1 MDYRLHPHETVAAG
15 CRRVACEEIAIVLQ
29 HLHDCAAAED
39 PAPAVHQARRH
50 LKKLRALLRLLRPAI
65 GDAAFATENR
75 CFRRAGRRLS
85 RARDAEV
92 CLQTL
97 KTLRDG
103 EGAGKA
109 MQPVLS
115 ETEMSVADLLG
126 HHRRPAQ
133 RTLDVVAASLV
144 EAAAR
149 VRAWSFESDGW
160 KALEPGFQR
169 LCRRERKSSRRAA
182 KDATVEELHTW
193 RKRVKDLGAAFTLLR
208 DLQPEE
214 TRELRKSAKTLADL
228 LGRDHDLAVLRET
241 ICGNDA
247 PRRASK
253 GSRRALAAQVEER
266 RRAVQEEALAAGKC
280 LHGDEPKKMS
290 RRFGRWW
297 RAWHVGSAD

>member
-1 MDYRLHPHETVAAG
+1 MDYRLHPHESIAAG

-29 HLHDCAAAED
+29 QMHDCGTAED

-65 GDAAFATENR
+65 GAGAFARENR

-97 KTLRDG
+97 QILRD
-103 EGAGKA
+103 EADEKA
-109 MQPVLS
+109 QAAFA
-115 ETEMSVADLLG
+115 ETEMSFAELTG

-133 RTLDVVAASLV
+133 RTLDAVAASLV

-149 VRAWSFESDGW
+149 VRAWSFEAEGW
-160 KALEPGFQR
+160 DALEPGFER
-169 LCRRERKSSRRAA
+169 LCRRERAAA
-182 KDATVEELHTW
+182 KRATREPTVEDLHTW

-208 DLQPEE
+208 DVQPEK
-214 TRELRKSAKTLADL
+214 TKPLRDSAKALAHL
-228 LGRDHDLAVLRET
+228 LGLDHDLAVLRET
-241 ICGNDA
+241 ICDSDG
-247 PRRASK
+247 RRGASRR
-253 GSRRALAAQVEER
+253 SRRALSAAIHER
-266 RRAVQEEALAAGKC
+266 RCAVQQEVLAAGKC
-280 LHGDEPKKMS
+280 LRQHEPRKMT

-297 RAWHVGSAD
+297 GEWHAREV